1 VMFVELSD
9 VDSLGYAA
17 IPWDEIANGF
27 WLREQRQWTPEKRGP
42 KFGSV
47 AGEFNPSAKLKHEDA
62 VVIRRSNEPLKKLLQ
77 RFPNVSM
84 NTIKAIRA
92 GRIWKDAGAKV
103 VRGPKIP
110 PHLVPDVV
118 RRADAGE
125 SQRDIAKSL
134 GVSQGLVWK
143 TISQARSA
151 MPAERTRAS

>member
-1 VMFVELSD
+1 
-9 VDSLGYAA
+9 
-17 IPWDEIANGF
+17 
-27 WLREQRQWTPEKRGP
+27 
-42 KFGSV
+42 
-47 AGEFNPSAKLKHEDA
+47 
-62 VVIRRSNEPLKKLLQ
+62 
-77 RFPNVSM
+77 M